1 MLYTKDKKKHGT
13 ISERKPVWHEMAWG
27 LLVGPDSGTKSQ
39 CFSRKTQKLTW
50 GREEDVQI
58 LGFLKVSWRSR
69 TVDTDNILQTVL
81 FGNFWGKGWHFLER
95 RMPDSQALL
104 SQGTKVCQQSYHQP
118 KN

>member
-50 GREEDVQI
+50 GRKEDVQI

-81 FGNFWGKGWHFLER
+81 FGNF
-95 RMPDSQALL
+95 
-104 SQGTKVCQQSYHQP
+104 
-118 KN
+118 